1 MIVSIL
7 KKLSRLLE
15 GRSAAPDQKETG
27 KIGDEKLAAAALMVE
42 VASHDGQFSRVE
54 REHILHLLEHKL
66 GLSSADAL
74 ELFVEALAA
83 QNEANHMLGF
93 TRKIKDRRVTLFMH
107 DDHITTTCQH
117 LTLMCHAHLITRCY
131 KSKRRRPGRQCF
143 GIGGKKHRRRGH
155 KVSFARF
162 QRRVRVLICHFFLPL
177 NTPRQHVRPIWP
189 RPATRGGHF
198 FAHGRFEIRP

>member
-1 MIVSIL
+1 MSIL

-54 REHILHLLEHKL
+54 REHILHLLENKL

-93 TRKIKDRRVTLFMH
+93 TRKIKDHFDEAGREKILALLWEVVFVDGVEDPYESNLMRRVAGLLYIS
-107 DDHITTTCQH
+107 D
-117 LTLMCHAHLITRCY
+117 
-131 KSKRRRPGRQCF
+131 KRSGQIR
-143 GIGGKKHRRRGH
+143 KKI
-155 KVSFARF
+155 
-162 QRRVRVLICHFFLPL
+162 QNNI
-177 NTPRQHVRPIWP
+177 
-189 RPATRGGHF
+189 
-198 FAHGRFEIRP
+198 